1 MIVKFLQ
8 ITYYLG
14 RRYSIKIWQQF
25 ILFVLSFELYLT
37 LNLKSTHTCL
47 YNNICFKLHICLL
60 RRFIVI

>member
-25 ILFVLSFELYLT
+25 ILFVLSFELYLI
-37 LNLKSTHTCL
+37 LNLKSTHM
-47 YNNICFKLHICLL
+47 F
-60 RRFIVI
+60 V